1 MGNIRIPL
9 EPDRY
14 YHIFNHAVGKDN
26 LFKCDDNYLFFL
38 KRYQQH
44 ILPIADTFA
53 YCLMPNHFHLLVRI
67 KLLKDLV
74 NPRGFKNLINLRGFK
89 NPGGLDFGL
98 TTGLRDLKVEHFLSH
113 TFGSLFN
120 SYTKAF
126 NKQQNRKGKLFLEN
140 FERKLINEESYL
152 RNIIQYIHF
161 NPVYHGFVND
171 LRDWKYSSFQCFLT
185 TKATDVKRDEV
196 IEWFNGKE
204 NFLAF
209 HHQEMDEKLILEM
222 EYI

>member
-9 EPDRY
+9 EPDKY
-14 YHIFNHAVGKDN
+14 YHIFNHAVGRDN

-38 KRYQQH
+38 KRYRQH

-67 KLLKDLV
+67 NPNPNPRGLTDPNP
-74 NPRGFKNLINLRGFK
+74 NPRGFKNPEGLV
-89 NPGGLDFGL
+89 NPEGLDYV
-98 TTGLRDLKVEHFLSH
+98 KVEHFLSH

-161 NPVYHGFVND
+161 NPVYHGFVDD

-185 TKATDVKRDEV
+185 TKATDIKRDEV
-196 IEWFNGKE
+196 IEWFDGKE

-209 HHQEMDEKLILEM
+209 HHQEVDEKLILAM

>member
-9 EPDRY
+9 EPDKY
-14 YHIFNHAVGKDN
+14 YHIYNHAVGRDN

-38 KRYQQH
+38 KRYRQH

-67 KLLKDLV
+67 NPWGLTNPKS
-74 NPRGFKNLINLRGFK
+74 NPRGLL
-89 NPGGLDFGL
+89 NPEGLDSVKG
-98 TTGLRDLKVEHFLSH
+98 EHFLSH

-185 TKATDVKRDEV
+185 TQATDVKRDEV
-196 IEWFNGKE
+196 IEWFDGKE

-209 HHQEMDEKLILEM
+209 HHQEVDEKLILAM

>member
-67 KLLKDLV
+67 KPLKDLV
-74 NPRGFKNLINLRGFK
+74 NPRGFKN
-89 NPGGLDFGL
+89 PEGLDSV
-98 TTGLRDLKVEHFLSH
+98 KVEHFLSH

-140 FERKLINEESYL
+140 FERKRINEESYL